1 MSKQSDLVGLSG
13 DAANLEAVSTAYG
26 SGPLSNRNKV
36 INGAMVI
43 DQRNGGSLVSN
54 ANGFITDRWSLGKYD
69 PTGGAYSGQQV
80 ADGPSG
86 FTHSL
91 KVTVTT
97 SVSQATSAY
106 WQAFQR
112 IEGYS
117 VSDLGFG
124 TASPKT
130 ITVSFWVKAS
140 VTGTY
145 SFAVFNEG
153 VGSTN
158 RAYATTY
165 TVNAANTWEYK
176 TVTLTGDGASG
187 SGLWGTDNG
196 KGMGI
201 YFDLGCGVNEEV
213 TANTWATGNYR
224 RVAGTVR
231 LMDTLNATW
240 QITGVQLEVGSVA
253 TPFEHRSF
261 GQELPLCQ
269 RYYQVSYSGSYR
281 EYVYNVHRFPQ
292 TYIVAMR
299 ASPSTTAEHNGANP
313 NNGVESWYVN
323 SGPSGFT
330 GGAQHFTVGVS
341 TVAANLSPGST
352 GMVDIGLLT
361 IYADAEL

>member
-1 MSKQSDLVGLSG
+1 MSSKAREL
-13 DAANLEAVSTAYG
+13 ANLGNAYSDG
-26 SGPLSNRNKV
+26 ALSNRNKV

-140 VTGTY
+140 VTGNY

-165 TVNAANTWEYK
+165 TVSAANTWEYK
-176 TVTLTGDGASG
+176 TVTLTGDGTSG

-240 QITGVQLEVGSVA
+240 YITGVQLEVGDTA
-253 TPFEHRSF
+253 TPFEHRSY
-261 GQELPLCQ
+261 GQELALCQ
-269 RYYQVSYSGSYR
+269 RYYWQSNDGAGGGFPLLQGVVSASSQYLSSPMVFPVELRATPTCAVSGTWQTS
-281 EYVYNVHRFPQ
+281 NVSAIQAEFQ
-292 TYIVAMR
+292 SKTGVTMR
-299 ASPSTTAEHNGANP
+299 ILSNGSP
-313 NNGVESWYVN
+313 
-323 SGPSGFT
+323 
-330 GGAQHFTVGVS
+330 
-341 TVAANLSPGST
+341 
-352 GMVDIGLLT
+352 T
-361 IYADAEL
+361 IYAYANSSDDYISADAEL